1 MYLVVAKMRLLI
13 SESISNSAVAVEH
26 SAMEPVHSVS
36 NGMKS
41 AAKPTDWECAAE
53 NRQRTVRIAMIE
65 SPLIIFLSLCL
76 SLASFLCQVQ
86 KFYVIRKRERNGF
99 KEKRQWEMPLGFGSI
114 YGLCHLTV
122 STNTS
127 KFSFKKNFD

>member
-13 SESISNSAVAVEH
+13 SESISNSDPVAVEH

-41 AAKPTDWECAAE
+41 PAKPTDWEWAAE

-65 SPLIIFLSLCL
+65 SPLSLLSLSRFFEPSL
-76 SLASFLCQVQ
+76 SLFLYFAFISLGADLE
-86 KFYVIRKRERNGF
+86 KSGLLLHLNNGDWRTREPSSSN
-99 KEKRQWEMPLGFGSI
+99 Q
-114 YGLCHLTV
+114 T
-122 STNTS
+122 
-127 KFSFKKNFD
+127 